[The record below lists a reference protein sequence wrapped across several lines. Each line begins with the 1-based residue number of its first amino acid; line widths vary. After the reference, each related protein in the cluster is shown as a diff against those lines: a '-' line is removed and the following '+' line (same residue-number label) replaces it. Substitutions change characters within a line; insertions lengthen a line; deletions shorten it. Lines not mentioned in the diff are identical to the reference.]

1 MRCVAPLASQCL
13 RDYAQR
19 AALLLG
25 LVAVSMTAAA
35 LAGCGGAK
43 PVVQAED
50 PASWRHRGLWLESS
64 GDTTLVMVV
73 GRAENAAMGES
84 FVMASAEQ
92 DARARL
98 TLYLQ
103 ATVSAYRERLG
114 RAMAVRGQAADSDQA
129 EGSFS
134 TSEELR
140 QGDRSIA
147 DNVIGGMETINSF
160 TDKENDRFYVLGRV
174 DMQALKS
181 VLDQSAS
188 LTEAQKAFVAENAE
202 VVADAWADAVEAGRV
217 RARSQDSGQ

>member
-1 MRCVAPLASQCL
+1 MPRVALSLFRYLKGHSPTFTLV
-13 RDYAQR
+13 
-19 AALLLG
+19 LG
-25 LVAVSMTAAA
+25 LALVGGASAA

-43 PVVQAED
+43 PVVKAED
-50 PASWRHRGLWLESS
+50 PASWRHRGLWLESE
-64 GDTTLVMVV
+64 GDKTLVMVV
-73 GRAENAAMGES
+73 GRAENAAMGET

-114 RAMAVRGQAADSDQA
+114 RAMAIRGQGGDSDQA
-129 EGSFS
+129 ETGFTS
-134 TSEELR
+134 SEELR

-160 TDKENDRFYVLGRV
+160 TDKESDRFYVLGRV
-174 DMQALKS
+174 DMQALKG

-188 LTEAQKAFVAENAE
+188 LTEAQKAFVEENSE
-202 VVADAWADAVEAGRV
+202 VVSEAWAEAVEAGRV
-217 RARSQDSGQ
+217 RARSQDSSL